1 MNGQKKS
8 RVDNLEKRVAA
19 ITNVLQH
26 LLNESQ
32 MLKDLSVGT
41 LETVKL
47 LPGYDKAIEELK
59 NKNEEMQQVSENETK
74 LEIPDGQ

>member
-59 NKNEEMQQVSENETK
+59 KKNEEMQQVSENETK

>member
-8 RVDNLEKRVAA
+8 RVDNLEKRLAA

>member
-19 ITNVLQH
+19 MTNVLQH

-32 MLKDLSVGT
+32 MLKDLSIGT